1 MGLGKVVAAVSAL
14 AVGLS
19 SLVLGMNVKA
29 APAGRTGDAGQRGHG
44 AGDYRS
50 GVRQSNHSSQL

>member
-19 SLVLGMNVKA
+19 SLVLGMNVTA
-29 APAGRTGDAGQRGHG
+29 APPEGR
-44 AGDYRS
+44 
-50 GVRQSNHSSQL
+50 